1 MQLVNQLQSMMEKLT
16 KSTSTSQRCT
26 LTDKYGGSFMNVAG
40 MLQGMVAVLWVIVV
54 GLITLAVLRA
64 TRGKSVKAFTTF
76 ILIAAVLAIA
86 LTSVSAGLVFIQP
99 DERGVVISAIDPKG
113 YREQALTPGLRW
125 IVPFFENVVTYSI
138 SKQTYTMSI
147 APSEGA
153 VIGDDS
159 ITARTLDGQEIFVD
173 ASVIFAIDPTKV
185 VQVHIQWQNRY
196 ANDLVRA
203 LSRGLIRDAVSQFK
217 VEEVVSTKRLEL
229 AQMMNDAMDKKLAE
243 NGLILSEFVLRNIT
257 FSTEYAASVEQK
269 QVAEQQA
276 QQAKFVVESKKQEAE
291 QARQTAQGQADA
303 VVIRAKGDAESR
315 IIQAEAEAKALQL
328 IADALNNNPDLLT
341 YQYINKLAPN
351 IQVMLVPNNTPYLL
365 PLPTLQPTP
374 APN

>member
-1 MQLVNQLQSMMEKLT
+1 
-16 KSTSTSQRCT
+16 
-26 LTDKYGGSFMNVAG
+26 MNVAS

-54 GLITLAVLRA
+54 GLIILAVMRA
-64 TRGKSVKAFTTF
+64 TRGKSVKTFTLF

-113 YREQALTPGLRW
+113 FREQALTPGLRW
-125 IVPFFENVVTYSI
+125 IVPFFENVITYSI

-153 VIGDDS
+153 VVGDDS

-203 LSRGLIRDAVSQFK
+203 LARGLIRDAVSQFK

-229 AQMMNDAMDKKLAE
+229 AQMMTETMDSKLAE

-315 IIQAEAEAKALQL
+315 LIQAEAEAKALQL

-351 IQVMLVPNNTPYLL
+351 IQVMLVPNDTPYLL
-365 PLPTLQPTP
+365 PLPTLQPTTTP
-374 APN
+374 TPN